1 MSYRPQRDPFN
12 DGLETVIS
20 AMKIDK
26 RLPGPKDEN
35 LQSLGKKIINNAKT
49 RPEFARKVVEFY
61 TNEDSWLSGFLKK
74 AVASAKPAITPI
86 YNGGGS
92 VPGKSDEP
100 DQDVMDTEGE
110 SGSESGSESEAERA
124 EGAAGAAGA
133 AGAEVT
139 IQEVSGDFDL
149 DKFEKA
155 DTPTRDQQAEA
166 IKSILPPNS
175 SVVIEK
181 KGKTSKVRIYV
192 ENQEGIESLKR
203 TFADMYLR
211 LKDDTDAKN
220 MKKLLKFITT
230 PKNNVIIVKPTNVK
244 IIAKKQFKVKKSPKV
259 QSTPNTPTRPEGGGA
274 TKASQA
280 VSEYLAGPTT
290 IVNMT
295 SPY

>member
-1 MSYRPQRDPFN
+1 MPYNLQRDPFN

-26 RLPGPKDEN
+26 RLSGPKDEN
-35 LQSLGKKIINNAKT
+35 LQSLGKKIINNTKT
-49 RPEFARKVVEFY
+49 RPEFARKVAEFY

-110 SGSESGSESEAERA
+110 SGSESGSESEAEEAERA
-124 EGAAGAAGA
+124 E
-133 AGAEVT
+133 GAEVT

-149 DKFEKA
+149 EKFEKA

-166 IKSILPPNS
+166 VKSILPPNS

-192 ENQEGIESLKR
+192 ENQESIESVKR
-203 TFADMYLR
+203 TFTDMYLA
-211 LKDDTDAKN
+211 LKDATDAKN

-230 PKNNVIIVKPTNVK
+230 PKNNVIIVKPRNLK
-244 IIAKKQFKVKKSPKV
+244 IIAKKRKQFKLQKTPKV

-290 IVNMT
+290 IENMT

>member
-1 MSYRPQRDPFN
+1 MPHNLQRDPFN
-12 DGLETVIS
+12 DGLETIIS

-26 RLPGPKDEN
+26 RLSGPKDEN
-35 LQSLGKKIINNAKT
+35 LQSLGKKIINNTKT
-49 RPEFARKVVEFY
+49 RPEFARKVAEFY

-100 DQDVMDTEGE
+100 DQDVMGTEGE

-124 EGAAGAAGA
+124 EGAEGAE
-133 AGAEVT
+133 GAEVT

-149 DKFEKA
+149 EKFEKA

-166 IKSILPPNS
+166 VKSILPPNS

-192 ENQEGIESLKR
+192 ENQESIESVKR
-203 TFADMYLR
+203 TFTDMYLA

-230 PKNNVIIVKPTNVK
+230 PKNNVIIVKPRNVK
-244 IIAKKQFKVKKSPKV
+244 ITAKKRKQFKVQKTPKV